1 MWKGGFFL
9 EDKLETK
16 AQRKQNEKGIWK
28 AYIRLIFKAKLPWG
42 WLIFLTLLYIGDST
56 LTLIFPQYAQKV
68 MAGNLENKVIFGT
81 VIVIFARI
89 LSSGIIG
96 FFNKLTM
103 YKVDISYRNLIWK
116 RLMKS
121 PLSLFDKVKPNEMVS
136 RTANDTATISSVLAG
151 WLPSIIAASYSM
163 IGVVVILFSYDW
175 RLAAGVLI
183 YIPIYAG
190 SNIWY
195 GKWKYRTNKSTHNRL
210 STLTQFFAEMLSNI
224 PLIKSFAME
233 QKENER
239 GREKIQY
246 YYKASFR
253 RAVVDWIQNPL
264 NSLLN
269 LLQDMFVIGF
279 GIYLISIQ
287 AITLDVWIAFFM
299 YIGMLW
305 GILETFALL
314 YAQLKQSQGATS
326 RISVLVEGDLEAY
339 IKNKKVEETKHD
351 LVFNQVGFSY
361 GADETVLKDLS
372 FTIPYGKTTA
382 IVGPSGSGK
391 STILSLVQQFY
402 EPDQGQIKFGN
413 TPIGEFHLQEWRSMF
428 SYVAQDSP
436 LLSGT
441 IRDNIVYGVD
451 REVSDSEIRQA
462 AEAAHA
468 LEFIDKAPQG
478 FDTNVGEGGT
488 NLSGGQRQRIAI
500 ARALLR
506 NAEFLLL
513 DEAMAS
519 LDSKSEKAVQ
529 EAMGHL
535 MQGRSAIVIAHDLS
549 TIRDAEQIIVVEDG
563 TVNGIGT
570 HDELMKTNV
579 LYQLFVEYLTEA
591 HTS

>member
-190 SNIWY
+190 SSIWY

-361 GADETVLKDLS
+361 GADEIVLKDLS

>member
-1 MWKGGFFL
+1 MGN
-9 EDKLETK
+9 KLETK
-16 AQRKQNEKGIWK
+16 KQRKQAEKGIWK

-56 LTLIFPQYAQKV
+56 LSLIFPQYAQRV
-68 MAGNLENKVIFGT
+68 MAGNLENTVIYGT
-81 VIVIFARI
+81 VIVIFARV

-96 FFNKLTM
+96 FFNKLVM
-103 YKVDISYRNLIWK
+103 YKVDVSYRSLIWQ
-116 RLMKS
+116 RLMKA
-121 PLSLFDKVKPNEMVS
+121 PLSLFNKVKPNEMVS

-163 IGVVVILFSYDW
+163 IGVVFVLFTYDW

-183 YIPIYAG
+183 YIPIYAF

-195 GKWKYRTNKSTHNRL
+195 GKWKYRTNKITHNRL
-210 STLTQFFAEMLSNI
+210 STLTQFFAELLSSI

-233 QKENER
+233 KKENER

-253 RAVVDWIQNPL
+253 RAIVDWIQNPL

-279 GIYLISIQ
+279 GIYLISEQ

-299 YIGMLW
+299 YVGMLW

-326 RISVLVEGDLEAY
+326 RISVLVEGDLEQY
-339 IKNKKVEETKHD
+339 VRNKQLEDTCHD
-351 LVFNQVGFSY
+351 LTFDHVGFSY
-361 GADETVLKDLS
+361 GEEKKVLKDLS
-372 FTIPYGKTTA
+372 FTIPYSKTTA

-402 EPDQGQIKFGN
+402 EPDQGKIKFGD
-413 TPIGEFHLQEWRSMF
+413 TDIAEYHLQDWRAMF

-451 REVSDSEIRQA
+451 REVSELEIRQA
-462 AEAAHA
+462 AEAANA
-468 LEFIDKAPQG
+468 LEFISNTPNG

-488 NLSGGQRQRIAI
+488 NLSGGQRQRVAI

-529 EAMGHL
+529 GAMEHL
-535 MQGRSAIVIAHDLS
+535 MEGRSAIVIAHDLS
-549 TIRDAEQIIVVEDG
+549 TIRDADQIIVVNEG
-563 TVNGIGT
+563 TVDGIGT
-570 HDELMKTNV
+570 HDELMESNK

-591 HTS
+591 NAG